1 MKKIKFRLVPFI
13 ISVAIV
19 VGSVAGI
26 MLYSYHGY
34 DNNKLRFVADYFHY
48 EDYKEV
54 STEEQIENYIKMT
67 THAYKKVDSG
77 LKYYDINSK
86 KEYNA
91 TPSSSSKN
99 HIEGATFEN
108 GVLHLPGYFDLAM
121 YAESLWNVDSKEW
134 VFSYYIYLYNV
145 NYKKANI
152 IDNLYFCFVNGT
164 GESGEN
170 ELFGT
175 TKLDMVIEEVKNGEN
190 GTPNGV
196 NLPSFQY
203 TGKVS
208 SSYTMYIHDN
218 NATGNGVNSDNIPF
232 VYRLTSLQES
242 PAESSELDDD
252 YDFKQWFCDLDSATF
267 SIFYSGDDDLATG
280 ITNGTTDELEEIVRG
295 TYVNQYKN
303 VEEFND
309 LAKNNEQ
316 NINLGYEQN
325 LTKAGYFKFII
336 GRLLIEGAVTLVV
349 SGILATLFYLIWQE
363 EPEENYRPKRIKA
376 PKPKRK

>member
-134 VFSYYIYLYNV
+134 VFSYYIYYYWSRSNILPLQN
-145 NYKKANI
+145 NYA
-152 IDNLYFCFVNGT
+152 
-164 GESGEN
+164 
-170 ELFGT
+170 
-175 TKLDMVIEEVKNGEN
+175 
-190 GTPNGV
+190 
-196 NLPSFQY
+196 
-203 TGKVS
+203 
-208 SSYTMYIHDN
+208 
-218 NATGNGVNSDNIPF
+218 
-232 VYRLTSLQES
+232 
-242 PAESSELDDD
+242 
-252 YDFKQWFCDLDSATF
+252 
-267 SIFYSGDDDLATG
+267 
-280 ITNGTTDELEEIVRG
+280 
-295 TYVNQYKN
+295 
-303 VEEFND
+303 
-309 LAKNNEQ
+309 
-316 NINLGYEQN
+316 
-325 LTKAGYFKFII
+325 
-336 GRLLIEGAVTLVV
+336 
-349 SGILATLFYLIWQE
+349 
-363 EPEENYRPKRIKA
+363 
-376 PKPKRK
+376 KRKN